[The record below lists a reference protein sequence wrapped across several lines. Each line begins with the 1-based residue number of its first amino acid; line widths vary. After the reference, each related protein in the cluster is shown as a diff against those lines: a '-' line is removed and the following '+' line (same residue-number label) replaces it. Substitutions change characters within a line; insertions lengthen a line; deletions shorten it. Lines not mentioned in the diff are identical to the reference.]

1 MISTNL
7 LKNMSKPKKKSTK
20 NYYFTADVDVAIKK
34 LNTMENSAERN
45 AIYRKEIQPAFEK
58 LVENIIHTFKFY
70 YTDGQSLKDLQHEVV
85 SFLVEKLP
93 KFTSDKG
100 KAFSYF
106 SIVAKNY
113 LILSNN
119 KNFKKLVESE
129 KIEES
134 NDKSDVLSV
143 EEETFVLEHFIEE
156 MVAYY
161 DENLSKVFPKR
172 NDQMVVGAIMEL
184 FRRKESIEIFNKKA
198 LYIYVREMTNAN
210 TQFVTK
216 IVKVLKTKYVKMFSD
231 YDRLGY
237 IPRNVVY

>member
-1 MISTNL
+1 
-7 LKNMSKPKKKSTK
+7 MSKPKKKSTK
-20 NYYFTADVDVAIKK
+20 NYYFTSDVDVAIKQ
-34 LNTMENSAERN
+34 LNTLENLAERD
-45 AIYRKEIQPAFEK
+45 ALYRKEIQPAFEK

-119 KNFKKLVESE
+119 KNFKKLVENE
-129 KIEES
+129 KIEEA
-134 NDKSDVLSV
+134 NDKSNILSV
-143 EEETFVLEHFIEE
+143 EEETFSLEHFIEE
-156 MVAYY
+156 MVGYY
-161 DENLSKVFPKR
+161 DQNLHKVFPKK

-216 IVKVLKTKYVKMFSD
+216 IVKQLKVKYIKMFAD
-231 YDRLGY
+231 YDRLGF
-237 IPRNVVY
+237 IPRNAIY

>member
-1 MISTNL
+1 MILTSSYE
-7 LKNMSKPKKKSTK
+7 NMSKPKKKSTK

-34 LNTMENSAERN
+34 LNALESSTERDVL
-45 AIYRKEIQPAFEK
+45 YRKEIQPAFEK

-129 KIEES
+129 KIEEA
-134 NDKSDVLSV
+134 NDKRDILAV
-143 EEETFVLEHFIEE
+143 EEETFVLEHFIQE

-161 DENLSKVFPKR
+161 DENLAKVFPKR

-216 IVKVLKTKYVKMFSD
+216 IVKILKTKYVKMFSD

-237 IPRNVVY
+237 IPRNVIY

>member
-1 MISTNL
+1 
-7 LKNMSKPKKKSTK
+7 MSRAKKKPGK
-20 NYYFTADVDVAIKK
+20 NYYFTAEVDEAIKQ
-34 LNTMENSAERN
+34 LNVLDNPIERDLL
-45 AIYRKEIQPAFEK
+45 YRAKIQPAFEK

-70 YTDGQSLKDLQHEVV
+70 YTDGQSIKDLQHEVV

-106 SIVAKNY
+106 SIIAKNY

-129 KIEES
+129 QLETAS
-134 NDKSDVLSV
+134 DKSTILAV
-143 EEETFVLEHFIEE
+143 EEPEVDIEHFI
-156 MVAYY
+156 
-161 DENLSKVFPKR
+161 DEFINYFDQNLQKCFPKK
-172 NDQMVVGAIMEL
+172 NDQVVVGAIVEL
-184 FRRKESIEIFNKKA
+184 FRKKESLEIFNKKA

-216 IVKVLKTKYVKMFSD
+216 VVKLLKEKYSKMYND
-231 YDRLGY
+231 YDRLGF

>member
-1 MISTNL
+1 
-7 LKNMSKPKKKSTK
+7 MSKPKKKSTK
-20 NYYFTADVDVAIKK
+20 NYYFTSDVDVAIKQ
-34 LNTMENSAERN
+34 LNTTYDPAERDKL
-45 AIYRKEIQPAFEK
+45 YRREIQPAFEK

-70 YTDGQSLKDLQHEVV
+70 YTDGQSIKDLQHEVV

-129 KIEES
+129 QLETTG
-134 NDKSDVLSV
+134 DKSSVLVV
-143 EEETFVLEHFIEE
+143 EEEGIQIDHFVQE
-156 MVAYY
+156 MVNYF
-161 DENLSKVFPKR
+161 DENLEKVYPKKT
-172 NDQMVVGAIMEL
+172 DQAVVGAVIEL
-184 FRRKESIEIFNKKA
+184 FRRKETLEIFNKKA
-198 LYIYVREMTNAN
+198 LYIYIREMTNAN

-216 IVKVLKTKYVKMFSD
+216 VVKSLKEKYIKMFND

-237 IPRNVVY
+237 IPRNIIY